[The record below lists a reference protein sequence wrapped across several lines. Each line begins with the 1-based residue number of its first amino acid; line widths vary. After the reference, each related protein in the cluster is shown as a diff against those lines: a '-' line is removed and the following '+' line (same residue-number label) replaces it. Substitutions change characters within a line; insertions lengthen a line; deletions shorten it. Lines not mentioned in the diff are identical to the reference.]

1 LVRDLELSSNENPP
15 SPSSFDRERTTAQ
28 EKQNQE
34 RQEKAAREQM
44 LRVVFSSEARERLSN
59 IRMIKPELAT
69 AIENQ
74 IFQLAASG
82 KLRSQVSDEDLKRL
96 LESFQRPKKEFKIT
110 WK

>member
-1 LVRDLELSSNENPP
+1 LSSDENSSSPIPP
-15 SPSSFDRERTTAQ
+15 DRQKANNQDRQ
-28 EKQNQE
+28 EQE

-44 LRVVFSSEARERLSN
+44 LRVVFSTEARERLSN
-59 IRMIKPELAT
+59 IRMIKPELAS

-82 KLRSQVSDEDLKRL
+82 KLRSQVSDEDLKRM
-96 LESFQRPKKEFKIT
+96 LESFQRPKREFKIT